1 MVAQIGVAAITLAA
15 MGGAHRA
22 RAIGFVSAFS
32 RTHPFSSGA
41 DKLRDEESN
50 RRIQAL
56 KPKKQTATMKRR
68 ALKPRTTKKADRGLG
83 EHALA
88 ERLIL
93 IRKLELGFDKK
104 VHVPG

>member
-1 MVAQIGVAAITLAA
+1 MTL
-15 MGGAHRA
+15 
-22 RAIGFVSAFS
+22 
-32 RTHPFSSGA
+32 HPLKLGSDFESLWLTDTSFSSGA

-50 RRIQAL
+50 RRIQAV

-88 ERLIL
+88 ERFIL